1 MTAKIVSPTESD
13 SRHAT
18 WGLIALFCV
27 LWSSAFAA
35 AKVALRDCPPLTLL
49 TIRFFVAGALLLA
62 WAAVTR
68 QLPRMRLRELLQL
81 AMLGILNSGIY
92 LGLSWCGMKTVSSAF
107 AAMLISTNPLL
118 TGVLAGPVLGERM
131 DARKLIGLC
140 LGLAG
145 VVIVLRSRLSDLG
158 GGMHEDVRGT
168 LLVAGGLL
176 SLVAGTLAFKRLKP
190 TAPIWTATG
199 VQSVAA
205 GLAVLPFAWHEES
218 LAQLHLT
225 RSLIL
230 SMSYSIVAVSIGGYA
245 LWFTILSRNTAT
257 SASALHFLMPPLGL
271 FFGWL
276 VLNEAVSWPDMLGI
290 VPIAI
295 GIWLVTR
302 G

>member
-1 MTAKIVSPTESD
+1 LTAKAISVESAP
-13 SRHAT
+13 RHTT
-18 WGLIALFCV
+18 WALIALFCV

-35 AKVALRDCPPLTLL
+35 AKIALHDCPPLTLL
-49 TIRFFVAGALLLA
+49 TIRFFIAGALMLA
-62 WAAVTR
+62 WSAATR
-68 QLPRMRLRELLQL
+68 SLPRMRPREVLQL
-81 AMLGILNSGIY
+81 ALLGILNSGLY
-92 LGLSWCGMKTVSSAF
+92 LALSWSGMKTVSSAF
-107 AAMLISTNPLL
+107 AAILISSNPLL
-118 TGVLAGPVLGERM
+118 IGVLAGPLLGERM
-131 DARKLIGLC
+131 DARKLVGLC

-145 VVIVLRSRLSDLG
+145 VVIVLHSRLSNLS

-176 SLVAGTLAFKRLKP
+176 SLVAGTLAFKRFKP
-190 TAPIWTATG
+190 AAPIWTATG

-205 GLAVLPFAWHEES
+205 GAAVLPFAWHGES
-218 LAQLHLT
+218 LAQIQLT
-225 RSLIL
+225 HSLFW

-245 LWFTILSRNTAT
+245 LWFTILSRNSAT

-276 VLNEAVSWPDMLGI
+276 VLGEAVSWPDMLGI

>member
-1 MTAKIVSPTESD
+1 
-13 SRHAT
+13 
-18 WGLIALFCV
+18 V

-49 TIRFFVAGALLLA
+49 TIRFFVAGALMLA

-68 QLPRMRLRELLQL
+68 RLPRMRLRELLQL
-81 AMLGILNSGIY
+81 AMLGILNSGLY

-107 AAMLISTNPLL
+107 AAILISTNPLL
-118 TGVLAGPVLGERM
+118 TGVLAGPVLGERT

-205 GLAVLPFAWHEES
+205 GLAVLPFAWHAES

-230 SMSYSIVAVSIGGYA
+230 SMSYSIVAVSVGGYA

-276 VLNEAVSWPDMLGI
+276 VLNETVSWPDMLGI